1 MKMNSLDGLIEALA
15 SAHSTGTVVDGAAWG
30 DALSDAEQAYW
41 VQDGVGRALGVFGSG
56 VPQHWKSG
64 GPSRTAT
71 LTHAPLPPAGV
82 RAGPARF
89 ADMSFHI
96 PGFEAEIALRLGR
109 DVTPD
114 MAAALTD
121 DGVDALIDAMAVSV
135 EIVDSRWDD
144 TGRTF
149 PLLKLADFQSH
160 GALALGD
167 WVPYEARDWSAQTC
181 RVHIEGGEPI
191 VFTGTHSLGA
201 PPWLLPAWL
210 RHVTRGGKTVAAGTV
225 VTTGTWCG
233 LIPLRPDAAASVS
246 FDGIGA
252 LDLRLAGG

>member
-1 MKMNSLDGLIEALA
+1 MQMNTLDGLVEALA
-15 SAHSTGTVVDGAAWG
+15 SAHSAGTVVAGEPWR

-41 VQDGVGRALGVFGSG
+41 VQDAVGRALGVFGSG
-56 VPQHWKSG
+56 VAQHWKSG
-64 GPSRTAT
+64 GPSRGTP

-82 RAGPARF
+82 RTGPARF
-89 ADMSFHI
+89 ADMQFNI

-114 MAAALTD
+114 MAAGLTA
-121 DGVDALIDAMAVSV
+121 DGVDALIDAMTVSV

-144 TGRTF
+144 TGRGF

-160 GALALGD
+160 GALALGE
-167 WVPYEARDWSAQTC
+167 WVPYERRDWSAQTC
-181 RVHIEGGEPI
+181 RVRIEGSEPA
-191 VFTGTHSLGA
+191 VFTGSLSLVE
-201 PPWLLPAWL
+201 PQWLLPQWL

-233 LIPLRPDAAASVS
+233 LIPLRPDATASVT
-246 FDGIGA
+246 FDGIGS
-252 LDLRLAGG
+252 LDVRLAGG